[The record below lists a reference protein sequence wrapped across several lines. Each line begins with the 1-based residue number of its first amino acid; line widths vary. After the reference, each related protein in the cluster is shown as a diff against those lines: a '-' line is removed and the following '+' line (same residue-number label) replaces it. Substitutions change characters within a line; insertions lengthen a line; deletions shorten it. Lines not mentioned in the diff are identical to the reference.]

1 MGNHSLPSQDGRSL
15 GSSLNSIREA
25 SFTVEPIL
33 ISKKRSS
40 SRQNK
45 KANRPLSSSMFSTTT
60 SETTQVHKRSLG
72 SSLNSIGEEIDQSW
86 RTRLKKTM
94 DSLDND
100 GRNLRQSR
108 FRAASDVRSDGRGR
122 PRKASFTVKPIL
134 ILKKRSL
141 LRQNKKAN

>member
-15 GSSLNSIREA
+15 GSSLNSIGEEIDQSWRTRLKKTMDSLDDDGRNLRQSRFRAAPDVRSDGRGRPREA

-60 SETTQVHKRSLG
+60 SETTQVHENTVAKNRLVMQNTVYVLDVKNKR
-72 SSLNSIGEEIDQSW
+72 
-86 RTRLKKTM
+86 
-94 DSLDND
+94 
-100 GRNLRQSR
+100 
-108 FRAASDVRSDGRGR
+108 
-122 PRKASFTVKPIL
+122 
-134 ILKKRSL
+134 
-141 LRQNKKAN
+141 